1 LSALPILVQAA
12 VAMRHSS
19 CIESAGA
26 HPRPSALNNHGRL
39 LQRLRQRHSCFGAA
53 FGDYICEI
61 PRRDTYPYHTP
72 PLYLGTPALRNQNRH
87 GNSNR
92 RCRGEGGGSEDRG
105 FVYMPIPVCGSF
117 TACFVNGWS
126 PKYSKYHKKWKTTS
140 RVILSKG
147 ELIVRVQ
154 SGRGVVMLWWW
165 R

>member
-1 LSALPILVQAA
+1 MSALPILVQAA

-26 HPRPSALNNHGRL
+26 HPRPSAFLNNHGRL

-87 GNSNR
+87 GNSNQ

-117 TACFVNGWS
+117 TACFVKLDGHQNTPNTTKNGRQPAGSSFQKASLLYGFS
-126 PKYSKYHKKWKTTS
+126 PG
-140 RVILSKG
+140 G
-147 ELIVRVQ
+147 E
-154 SGRGVVMLWWW
+154 W
-165 R
+165 